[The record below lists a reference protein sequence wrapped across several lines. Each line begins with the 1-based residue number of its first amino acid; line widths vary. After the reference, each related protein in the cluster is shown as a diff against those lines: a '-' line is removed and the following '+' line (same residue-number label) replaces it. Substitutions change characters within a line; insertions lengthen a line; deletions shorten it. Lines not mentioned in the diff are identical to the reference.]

1 MNYRIVLLLL
11 VLSGCAPKA
20 LTYLNEE
27 GVKFQ
32 NFQTYRIIN
41 TKLDRTNLSK
51 EGREIIDIVEA
62 SLRRKMKERGYEESN
77 LGPDLILRY
86 DISTN
91 RQTEATT
98 NYSPYGPPVTARTYL
113 ESLIIVDLTD
123 AKREKMFWQGSYD
136 LKQQSKQLK
145 KEQATE
151 DAVSEIFYSFPY
163 KAGEAKPD
171 PALADWK
178 TGRKKIKAKRKLE
191 KKQAKQ
197 EEKKKTN

>member
-1 MNYRIVLLLL
+1 MKNRLVIVLL

-62 SLRRKMKERGYEESN
+62 SLREKMKDRGYEESN

-91 RQTEATT
+91 RQTESSR
-98 NYSPYGPPVTARTYL
+98 NYSPYGAPVTSRSYL

-151 DAVSEIFYSFPY
+151 DAISEIYYSFPY
-163 KAGEAKPD
+163 RAGDAKPD
-171 PALADWK
+171 PQLADWK

-197 EEKKKTN
+197 EKKKPAK

>member
-1 MNYRIVLLLL
+1 MINRFVVVLLI
-11 VLSGCAPKA
+11 LSSCAPKA

-32 NFQTYRIIN
+32 NFQTYRIVN

-62 SLRRKMKERGYEESN
+62 ALRNKMNERGYEESN

-91 RQTEATT
+91 RQTETST
-98 NYSPYGPPVTARTYL
+98 NFSPYGPPVTSRTFL

-123 AKREKMFWQGSYD
+123 AGREKMFWQGSYD

-151 DAVSEIFYSFPY
+151 DAISEIYYSFPY

-178 TGRKKIKAKRKLE
+178 AGRKKIKAQRKLE
-191 KKQAKQ
+191 KKEAKLA
-197 EEKKKTN
+197 EK